1 MEIDDSNESDK
12 SSSLLPPN
20 NSINNL
26 NQSNYRASLTELNE
40 KGKDNFIESF
50 TKTFE
55 FFYKRIINLIND
67 NSITEYPIL
76 NSYDNDIESHFDFL
90 REINSIRPNNIIR
103 EEVINEKLRLNI
115 FKIVN
120 GGKLDIDSFDFVN
133 NFDQE
138 AFRPNE
144 KKDKKKSNI
153 NNIIYFS
160 VGINKLRRKIIALE
174 EIYSKTIK
182 FLINDCKFHLTK
194 DLSSGGDFLI
204 PNMRNFTKRGN
215 EDYYP
220 PYGWIGIG
228 LEVLGKYKGNE
239 DDINGFWLTK
249 INKESKWANAYFGFY
264 QEKNNNTNIK
274 ISNNIKDY
282 LHELVKNN
290 EKFEM
295 FERKIEFEDKRHEGK
310 KRYEKGIYLNPKI
323 ENAEKEAGLVTI
335 EDKTFKIL
343 LMVRVKIDEI
353 SQPKNEDYWVL
364 DKKFI
369 RPYRILFKEKI
380 DKQDK

>member
-26 NQSNYRASLTELNE
+26 NQSNYRASLTELND

-182 FLINDCKFHLTK
+182 FLINDCKFRLIK

-204 PNMRNFTKRGN
+204 PNIRNFTKRGN

-228 LEVLGKYKGNE
+228 LEVLGKYKENE

-264 QEKNNNTNIK
+264 QKKDNNTNIK

-310 KRYEKGIYLNPKI
+310 KYEKGIY
-323 ENAEKEAGLVTI
+323 
-335 EDKTFKIL
+335 
-343 LMVRVKIDEI
+343 VK
-353 SQPKNEDYWVL
+353 
-364 DKKFI
+364 
-369 RPYRILFKEKI
+369 
-380 DKQDK
+380 

>member
-1 MEIDDSNESDK
+1 MELDNLNQSNK
-12 SSSLLPPN
+12 SSSNLYPG
-20 NSINNL
+20 NSIDNN
-26 NQSNYRASLTELNE
+26 NQSNYRAPLTELND
-40 KGKDNFIESF
+40 KGKDNFIENF

-67 NSITEYPIL
+67 NSITRYPIL
-76 NSYDNDIESHFDFL
+76 RSYDNDIESHVEFL
-90 REINSIRPNNIIR
+90 REINSIKSNNIFR
-103 EEVINEKLRLNI
+103 EEVMNEKLRKNL
-115 FKIVN
+115 FKIIN
-120 GGKLDIDSFDFVN
+120 GGKLDLDFFDSMN
-133 NFDQE
+133 NFDEQ

-144 KKDKKKSNI
+144 KRDKKKSNI
-153 NNIIYFS
+153 NGIIRFS
-160 VGINKLRRKIIALE
+160 VGIDKLKRKIIALM
-174 EIYSKTIK
+174 EIYSKSIK

-204 PNMRNFTKRGN
+204 PNIRNFTKRGN

-228 LEVLGKYKGNE
+228 LEVLGKYTENE
-239 DDINGFWLTK
+239 DDVNGFWLKK
-249 INKESKWANAYFGFY
+249 INKESKWANAYLGFY

-274 ISNNIKDY
+274 INIKDY

-295 FERKIEFEDKRHEGK
+295 FERKIEFEDKRQGERK
-310 KRYEKGIYLNPKI
+310 YEKGIYLNPKI
-323 ENAEKEAGLVTI
+323 ENAEKEAGLITF
-335 EDKTFKIL
+335 EEKTFKIL

-353 SQPKNEDYWVL
+353 LQPKSEEYWVL

-369 RPYRILFKEKI
+369 RPYRILFKEII

>member
-26 NQSNYRASLTELNE
+26 NQSNYRASLTELND

-182 FLINDCKFHLTK
+182 FLINDCKFRLIK

-204 PNMRNFTKRGN
+204 PNIRNYTKRGN
-215 EDYYP
+215 KDYYP

-228 LEVLGKYKGNE
+228 LEVLGKYKENE

-310 KRYEKGIYLNPKI
+310 KYEKGIYLNPKI

-380 DKQDK
+380 DKPDK